1 MAEGTTGVT
10 RPEALKLGAGV
21 KRSATSTIG
30 LGSKP
35 AVRQEATGSGRET
48 GEPVRQ
54 QPASG
59 ASRPPTYRPQPPESI
74 EEAGLNNDMVDALLF
89 KYLYNVGQAPGAK
102 IAKVVALPHRLVV
115 ERLADLKRQQLV
127 GYVGSAQMGDFTY
140 TLSDTGRQR
149 AQSYME
155 ETLYVGAAPVP
166 LSRYVESVKAQSI
179 TYEKPTRDKLEHAFD
194 DLLINDRMFST
205 LGPAINSGRGMFL
218 YGFPGNGKTS
228 IAERITRCFGSEIY
242 IPRAL
247 HIEGFVVKLFDPEI
261 HEEIKE
267 EDTQI
272 FKTDQVDQRWV
283 RIKRPTV
290 IVGGELTMD
299 ALEINYN
306 TTTRIS
312 EASTQLKSNCGTLVI
327 DDFGRQRMNPFELLN
342 RWIVPLE
349 KRYDFLALANGQ
361 KIQVPFD
368 QLLVF
373 STNLEPKDLVDDAFL
388 RRIPYKICVNDPSLE
403 EYREL
408 FKMMCGIL
416 GFEHKDWYVDF
427 LVENVYKQNGRPFR
441 CCQPRD
447 LLLLAKNTCEYR
459 GQPLELTED
468 ILEFAASVYFTIM

>member
-1 MAEGTTGVT
+1 MPEGTTT
-10 RPEALKLGAGV
+10 AAPQRPEGLRLGAGV
-21 KRSATSTIG
+21 KRSAGSTIG
-30 LGSKP
+30 LG
-35 AVRQEATGSGRET
+35 GS
-48 GEPVRQ
+48 
-54 QPASG
+54 
-59 ASRPPTYRPQPPESI
+59 ASRQPQQEKPTAPAPTVEQGAPPSTTTFRPKPPESI
-74 EEAGLNNDMVDALLF
+74 EEAGLNNDMVDALLM
-89 KYLYNVGQAPGAK
+89 KYIFNVGQAPGAR

-127 GYVGSAQMGDFTY
+127 GYVGSAHMGDFTY
-140 TLSDTGRQR
+140 TLSETGRDR
-149 AQSYME
+149 ALGYME

-166 LSRYVESVKAQSI
+166 LSQYVKAVKAQSI
-179 TYEKPTRDKLEHAFD
+179 TLEKPNREKLENAFS
-194 DLLINDRMFST
+194 DLLINDKMFAT

-218 YGFPGNGKTS
+218 YGYPGNGKTS
-228 IAERITRCFGSEIY
+228 IAERITRCFGSDIY

-247 HIEGFVVKLFDPEI
+247 HIDGFIVKLFDAEI
-261 HEEIKE
+261 HEEIKATE
-267 EDTQI
+267 SSI
-272 FKTDQVDQRWV
+272 IKTDQVDERWV

-306 TTTRIS
+306 PTTRIS

-388 RRIPYKICVNDPSLE
+388 RRIPYKICVEDPSLDE
-403 EYREL
+403 FREL
-408 FKMMCGIL
+408 FKIMCKISDV
-416 GFEHKDWYVDF
+416 EYHDWYIDF
-427 LVENVYKQNGRPFR
+427 LVENVYKKMGRPFR

-447 LLLLAKNTCEYR
+447 LILLAKNTCEYR
-459 GQPLELTED
+459 GQPAELTEE
-468 ILEFAASVYFTIM
+468 ILEFAAGVYFTVM